1 MNQTLQVFIFM
12 RMRFWKLV
20 QEPEVFLDFEE
31 AKGAFEEY
39 TRTSYDDFQTA
50 VEEAGGDPDDVLGG
64 PFAGTS
70 LLMVEVACP
79 PPAPAAA

>member
-12 RMRFWKLV
+12 RMRYWRLV
-20 QEPEVFLDFEE
+20 QEPEVFLDFGE
-31 AKGAFEEY
+31 AKDAFEEY
-39 TRTSYDDFQTA
+39 TRTSYDDFQSA

-79 PPAPAAA
+79 PSLRASA